1 MSNYPKMLYKGNQ
14 KNFEDS
20 TVHDDIEEQVLR
32 DNGWV
37 DYIDLPE
44 REIGVAGGSVS
55 EINPSAF
62 VPVEHFDA
70 LGEENTK
77 LKEELVGALKENQE
91 LRKQIRF
98 KELEDK
104 PADELKATLDGAEIK
119 YKANAGKPE
128 LAQLVLDHE
137 SKDSKE

>member
-1 MSNYPKMLYKGNQ
+1 MSNYPKMLYKGDQ

-91 LRKQIRF
+91 LRKQIGRASCR
-98 KELEDK
+98 ERGRD
-104 PADELKATLDGAEIK
+104 A
-119 YKANAGKPE
+119 
-128 LAQLVLDHE
+128 
-137 SKDSKE
+137 